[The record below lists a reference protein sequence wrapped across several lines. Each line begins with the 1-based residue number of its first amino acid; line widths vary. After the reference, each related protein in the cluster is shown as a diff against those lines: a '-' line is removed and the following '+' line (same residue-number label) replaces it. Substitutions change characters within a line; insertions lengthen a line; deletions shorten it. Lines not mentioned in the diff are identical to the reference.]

1 MTTVSE
7 VVLAAIR
14 AESGADVNIDDIA
27 LVHMDSLGR
36 VSVAIEIMDTY
47 DNIEL
52 VADAAYNDASTVA
65 ELVAAVEQAV
75 ARAAADKA

>member
-14 AESGADVNIDDIA
+14 AESGTDVAVDDTA
-27 LVHMDSLGR
+27 LTHMDSLGR

-65 ELVAAVEQAV
+65 ELVTAVEQAV
-75 ARAAADKA
+75 ARATADNG